1 MGVSQTGKIIGTVKP
16 IGGLSGEV
24 KSDGSVRGNINVS
37 QRSYNLLTDKP
48 SINGTELIG
57 NYDEIDPTVPEWAK
71 SETKPTY
78 TADEVEAV
86 DRNNE
91 TDFAEI
97 DRMFNAVF
105 GTGI

>member
-1 MGVSQTGKIIGTVKP
+1 MNEGEIRGTISPRGQVNGSIGGGGVSGSLNISSAGDYRL
-16 IGGLSGEV
+16 LSH
-24 KSDGSVRGNINVS
+24 
-37 QRSYNLLTDKP
+37 KP
-48 SINGTELIG
+48 SINGEMLID
-57 NYDEIDPTVPEWAK
+57 NYNEIDPTVPEWAK